1 MGIPIGSLR
10 SAHDLGQPCAVR
22 ALEAALDNRRC
33 VVAIIVD
40 VLDFEGSFVPTL
52 HQVGSMLRSHCC
64 FARLFIR
71 LYQI

>member
-1 MGIPIGSLR
+1 
-10 SAHDLGQPCAVR
+10 VR

-52 HQVGSMLRSHCC
+52 HQVGSMRRPHCC
-64 FARLFIR
+64 FARPFTHFD
-71 LYQI
+71 QI